1 MTRLLSLDLLPT
13 KEQHDDIVLT
23 FGDIS
28 RTEDSY
34 YFAHDAAFMGEDT
47 SVAKT
52 SAVLA
57 MLLSQWLE
65 RLDASSTCYL
75 PCGFSDQHVT
85 WIRCESTDEV
95 VRLSLGWSEDEGW
108 EFTPSNI
115 GNRVPTE
122 FQPFD
127 EIEPVS
133 AYRPRLLSWIRSNR
147 LMLQSASER
156 QDQS

>member
-1 MTRLLSLDLLPT
+1 MTRLLQLELLPT
-13 KEQHDDIVLT
+13 DDQHDDIVLT

-34 YFAHDAAFMGEDT
+34 YFAHDPEFMGDDV
-47 SVAKT
+47 SVRKT

-57 MLLSQWLE
+57 MLLSQWLG
-65 RLDASSTCYL
+65 RLNSPGTCYL

-85 WIRCESTDEV
+85 WIRCEPAGDA
-95 VRLSLGWSEDEGW
+95 VRLSLGWSDDEGW
-108 EFTPSNI
+108 EFAPSNV

-127 EIEPVS
+127 DVESVS

-147 LMLQSASER
+147 RMLQPGS
-156 QDQS
+156 